1 MHIAMI
7 AAENGALIGGKVG
20 GIGDVIRDVP
30 LALAALGHRVS
41 VLTPGYGVLARQNPA
56 VLLGTVT
63 VNFCENPEILEVFR
77 VEARGAALSS
87 GKDTADNAAGVTHY
101 VLEHPLFGAC
111 GDGSIY
117 CNDHYGPF
125 ATDAHKFAL
134 YCVAVCELLRTHKL
148 GAVDVLHLHDWH
160 AALLAVLRRY
170 ATDYQALR
178 SIPVVFSIHN
188 LSLQGV
194 RPLSG
199 DGSSLHSWFPD
210 LVPDLSSIQDPRYWD
225 CVNLMRAG
233 ILLADRVHAVSPSYA
248 REILVPTDL
257 PHGFIGGEGLERD
270 LQRLDSAGLLIGILN
285 GCDYEHTLA
294 PRLART
300 QLLDLIERCLLS
312 WVGDRTQVP
321 AAHFYAQLRL
331 MQWRRRRREITVT
344 LTSVGRI
351 TGQKCRLLREPVG
364 TTDSDKT
371 AVTQMT
377 ALERLLEDLGDGVFI
392 MIGSGDEEYEHLF
405 TSIMA
410 RHENF
415 LYLRGFSEELA
426 EELFRAGD
434 LFLMPSSYEPCG
446 ISQMLAMRAGTPCI
460 VHLVGGLRDTVQQEV
475 NGFGF
480 EGDTPALQAE
490 NMLATVRQACAMVNS
505 PERWQAIC
513 RAAADSRFTW
523 DVAVRRYVDELYA
536 FPQVSG

>member
-30 LALAALGHRVS
+30 VALAGLGHKVS
-41 VLTPGYGVLARQNPA
+41 VLTPGYRMLATQNPS

-63 VNFCENPEILEVFR
+63 VNFCGRPEVLDVFK
-77 VEARGAALSS
+77 VEGRGAATPPAR
-87 GKDTADNAAGVTHY
+87 GKKSATDAGVTHY

-111 GDGSIY
+111 GAGAIY

-134 YCVAVCELLRTHKL
+134 YCVAVCELLRTQKL
-148 GAVDVLHLHDWH
+148 GKVDVLHLHDWH

-170 ATDYQALR
+170 ATAYQALR
-178 SIPVVFSIHN
+178 TIPVVYTIHN

-199 DGSSLHSWFPD
+199 DGSSLHSWFPE
-210 LVPDLSSIQDPRYWD
+210 LVPELASIQDPVHWD

-233 ILLADRVHAVSPSYA
+233 ILHADRVHVVSPSYA

-257 PHGFIGGEGLERD
+257 AHGFIGGEGLERD
-270 LQRLDSAGLLIGILN
+270 LQKLEMQGRLIGILN
-285 GCDYEHTLA
+285 GCDYDITPA
-294 PRLART
+294 PQRSRT

-312 WVGDRTQVP
+312 WVGERQQVP

-331 MQWRRRRREITVT
+331 AEWRRRRRAITVT

-351 TGQKCRLLREPVG
+351 TGQKCRLLREPVSG
-364 TTDSDKT
+364 NGSAAT
-371 AVTQMT
+371 AAGALEGT
-377 ALERLLEDLGDGVFI
+377 ALERLLQDLGDGVLI
-392 MIGSGDEEYEHLF
+392 MIGSGDEEYEHFF
-405 TSIMA
+405 TSVMR
-410 RHENF
+410 RHDNF
-415 LYLRGFSEELA
+415 LFLRGFSEELA
-426 EELFRAGD
+426 DVLYSTGD

-460 VHLVGGLRDTVQQEV
+460 VHHVGGLRDTVQHGV

-480 EGDTPALQAE
+480 SGDTPRLQAE
-490 NMLATVRQACAMVNS
+490 NMLETVRQACATIGR
-505 PERWQAIC
+505 PAPWQKIR
-513 RAAADSRFTW
+513 RAAAASRFSW
-523 DVAVRRYVDELYA
+523 DVAVQRYVDELY
-536 FPQVSG
+536 V